1 MTMEKESTWENPC
14 PSVTVPT
21 TNITWIVLESN
32 RSLPDEQVGLTPG
45 ELVLRYGERI
55 SPYSVR

>member
-1 MTMEKESTWENPC
+1 MTMGKKSAWENPC

-21 TNITWIVLESN
+21 TNIARIILRSN
-32 RSLPDEQVGLTPG
+32 PSLPDEVGLILG
-45 ELVLRYGERI
+45 ELVLRYGDRI